1 MTDGYFLLSP
11 SIEYFSPLRI
21 MTSRPWSRY
30 LPLKRLWSQAVCRIP
45 VTSELVHTMLEWC
58 SSPLKRWMACI
69 LPFFI
74 PEDCVEG
81 AVDNK
86 IVFVLII
93 CGYLTHVFGNLPI
106 VIGGKFGWGGRTV
119 SIDNIGE
126 FFAVHINVPAV
137 KVTQSSSPQSPLFSS
152 NSTIIG
158 RAGVAALGR

>member
-1 MTDGYFLLSP
+1 
-11 SIEYFSPLRI
+11 
-21 MTSRPWSRY
+21 
-30 LPLKRLWSQAVCRIP
+30 
-45 VTSELVHTMLEWC
+45 
-58 SSPLKRWMACI
+58 MACI

-106 VIGGKFGWGGRTV
+106 VIGGKFEWGGRTV

-126 FFAVHINVPAV
+126 FFAVHINVPL
-137 KVTQSSSPQSPLFSS
+137 S
-152 NSTIIG
+152 
-158 RAGVAALGR
+158 R